1 MLFNL
6 GDNNEIDGKNF
17 IYYRKNVQEAVR
29 INLENQNKIYTQ
41 PAKEN

>member
-6 GDNNEIDGKNF
+6 GDNNEIDGQNF
-17 IYYRKNVQEAVR
+17 IYYRKNIQEAVR